1 MTNKRL
7 TDNQIVMLMERCY
20 KKEESIVVTQFN
32 SDDTKTEIT
41 VDDILGIIYRQN
53 AEIKTLQERNVIL
66 RGAVDS
72 QKAEIEKLQ
81 ADKEALIAGQETLQ
95 AHISNQNKEISRLT
109 LLAKLGEKRA
119 DDYRAMR
126 DRALK
131 AEAEIE
137 KLKEASEEA
146 VSCFHRMENLY
157 NIKRMEL
164 KVAKAEA
171 TKEFAELLVEEKL
184 AVVFLKGKTDEY
196 TEGYHDALCFVEE
209 QIDNLVK
216 EKVGK

>member
-95 AHISNQNKEISRLT
+95 KA
-109 LLAKLGEKRA
+109 LAERN
-119 DDYRAMR
+119 
-126 DRALK
+126 
-131 AEAEIE
+131 AEIE
-137 KLKEASEEA
+137 RLTGMRNADPMDFCGVLCRYSEELINKA
-146 VSCFHRMENLY
+146 R
-157 NIKRMEL
+157 
-164 KVAKAEA
+164 AEA
-171 TKEFAELLVEEKL
+171 IKEFAELLVEEKL